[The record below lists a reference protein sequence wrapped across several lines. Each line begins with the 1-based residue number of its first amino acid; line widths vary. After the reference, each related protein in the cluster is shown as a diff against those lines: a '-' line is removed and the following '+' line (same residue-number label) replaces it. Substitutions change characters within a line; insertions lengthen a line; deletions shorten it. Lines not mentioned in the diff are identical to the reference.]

1 MSRIPT
7 RLFVELC
14 AGTAAL
20 SLAHFAKGDPL
31 KSRKGAYKQVKP
43 PVSRMGSK
51 AGYAEAILD
60 VLGLEPGE
68 GREVGTH
75 YLWCEP
81 DPGCRLLLYAYRK
94 ASLSQEAASIL
105 RGWAGEDPRALWER
119 LRAEGPPRL
128 PDGGAEAGEVAR
140 AVTMGQWSYRRMEP
154 ESGWCSVRVPCGEEP
169 IIEGDRKP
177 ARNIAADIAGLATLP
192 AEVHPDAR
200 AVDPREVARWLQIVA
215 SNELINVA
223 WNEAAG
229 RWQNTG
235 KGGTTFGGPVG
246 YGGDRVPGKLDALP
260 GDLPADIAPDARAI
274 EPGPC
279 LPPGTICYMDPPYVG
294 TTQYANHL
302 GRADVVAIARRW
314 AAAGATVCISEAEPI
329 PDLVADGWEV
339 ADITGRRKGQRRT
352 FSKQQS
358 EYLTIKRA
366 TP

>member
-1 MSRIPT
+1 VSRIPT

-128 PDGGAEAGEVAR
+128 EGVAEA
-140 AVTMGQWSYRRMEP
+140 
-154 ESGWCSVRVPCGEEP
+154 
-169 IIEGDRKP
+169 
-177 ARNIAADIAGLATLP
+177 
-192 AEVHPDAR
+192 
-200 AVDPREVARWLQIVA
+200 REVARWLTVTA
-215 SNELINVA
+215 GATGGVGGFKGLHCRRANVD
-223 WNEAAG
+223 G
-229 RWQNTG
+229 FIPSR
-235 KGGTTFGGPVG
+235 KGLAQAVEEMSE
-246 YGGDRVPGKLDALP
+246 
-260 GDLPADIAPDARAI
+260 LPATILPDARVADLSI
-274 EPGPC
+274 T
-279 LPPGTICYMDPPYVG
+279 LPHGTICYMDPPYVG